1 MKKTNLKIIANLI
14 AILFVSFILW
24 YSQSAIYQISEPFIE
39 MEKSEAEFIVKLI
52 RDNYSEIKSIS
63 NKEKDTVISNF
74 KDTELSATNIIIMR
88 GIALYL
94 LNTMFIAM
102 IVYLFYSSFITYRK
116 SRYNKAIKKDE

>member
-1 MKKTNLKIIANLI
+1 
-14 AILFVSFILW
+14 
-24 YSQSAIYQISEPFIE
+24 